1 MIFAFFSVT
10 IIDSIIIEVLDRIER
25 KERKLFAK
33 VQRKLLELYTQ
44 AANHAAKMDEQAE
57 AATSPDKMEQMMD
70 DSLLVLDEEEADD
83 ADGAD
88 GAGGADRVY
97 RNELHRLLS
106 WLYRM
111 SNHYA
116 NTRDA
121 IIWVILVF
129 IGVGFYMGTQK
140 CTPARQHASTPARQH
155 NSPAQQPS
163 SCLTSRRGRLPPC
176 SSLSLLASV
185 RTRSVCSQD
194 GTVLLLSLHG
204 SDADN

>member
-140 CTPARQHASTPARQH
+140 CTPARQHASTPAQQSRTTALVMLDLTARASATMFLSLPPRV
-155 NSPAQQPS
+155 SPHA
-163 SCLTSRRGRLPPC
+163 LGVLSRRHGFVAFHSRI
-176 SSLSLLASV
+176 
-185 RTRSVCSQD
+185 VC
-194 GTVLLLSLHG
+194 
-204 SDADN
+204 